1 MLERLNSI
9 ILAGVISSR
18 VALRFVVR
26 NQKCTRA
33 RRFPSPTRAIS
44 RRFIGRLSLAAHCV
58 ASPYRIKI
66 TEAVVHGFCS
76 VLSNYRHQRERR
88 RRRGR
93 LKGSGANKL
102 AALRAASSRTTA
114 PSAIYR
120 AHSALP
126 LPFNCPRAADV
137 HLINAKSLREI
148 TISRAS
154 ERLKRLNSP
163 VALSRRSSH
172 RRTLMYELALDLSLR
187 YEIEKLHEI
196 YKKKSEE
203 FACATQLNCSF
214 QYLRKIYTIII
225 KTCVHLITFSKNLR
239 SIYI

>member
-1 MLERLNSI
+1 M
-9 ILAGVISSR
+9 
-18 VALRFVVR
+18 
-26 NQKCTRA
+26 
-33 RRFPSPTRAIS
+33 RRFLSPIRAIS
-44 RRFIGRLSLAAHCV
+44 RRFIGRLSLAARCI
-58 ASPYRIKI
+58 ASSYRIKI

-76 VLSNYRHQRERR
+76 VLSNYRHRRERRR

-120 AHSALP
+120 VRSALP

-163 VALSRRSSH
+163 VALSRRSS
-172 RRTLMYELALDLSLR
+172 RRRALMYELALRLVFKIR
-187 YEIEKLHEI
+187 
-196 YKKKSEE
+196 
-203 FACATQLNCSF
+203 N
-214 QYLRKIYTIII
+214 RKIARDI
-225 KTCVHLITFSKNLR
+225 
-239 SIYI
+239 

>member
-1 MLERLNSI
+1 M
-9 ILAGVISSR
+9 
-18 VALRFVVR
+18 
-26 NQKCTRA
+26 

-58 ASPYRIKI
+58 ASAYRIRI
-66 TEAVVHGFCS
+66 TGAVVHGFCS

-88 RRRGR
+88 RRRRWWRRGR

-120 AHSALP
+120 ARSALP

-154 ERLKRLNSP
+154 EQLKRLNSP
-163 VALSRRSSH
+163 VALSPPVFAPASVNVRISTR
-172 RRTLMYELALDLSLR
+172 LVF
-187 YEIEKLHEI
+187 EIR
-196 YKKKSEE
+196 
-203 FACATQLNCSF
+203 N
-214 QYLRKIYTIII
+214 RKIAWDT
-225 KTCVHLITFSKNLR
+225 
-239 SIYI
+239 